1 MVQTSI
7 CGGINGILIVLLPKQ
22 MVTVS
27 CMEPA
32 KPSEVIIPEEWHG
45 PAARS
50 YRKKILPKIC
60 GLTQPFQLK
69 KDPMVWKPSPD
80 EQFTFKVYRRFSR

>member
-27 CMEPA
+27 
-32 KPSEVIIPEEWHG
+32 WHG

>member
-50 YRKKILPKIC
+50 YRKKIIPRYVAL
-60 GLTQPFQLK
+60 LSLFN
-69 KDPMVWKPSPD
+69 
-80 EQFTFKVYRRFSR
+80 